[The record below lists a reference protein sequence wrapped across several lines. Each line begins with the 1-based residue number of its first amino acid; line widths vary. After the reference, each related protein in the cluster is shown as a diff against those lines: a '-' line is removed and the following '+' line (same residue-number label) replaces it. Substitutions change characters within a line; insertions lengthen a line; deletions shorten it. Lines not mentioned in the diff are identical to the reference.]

1 MLQGDGIDM
10 YDLIPDLKETDIR
23 LSSMN
28 ESIWVGVLEKM
39 CPSPPIPRRRARSYT
54 RCPVYLFNGR
64 RVFSMVN
71 DFQTQTKDFYYIPDD
86 ELIFI
91 ERQKE

>member
-23 LSSMN
+23 LTPMN
-28 ESIWVGVLEKM
+28 ESIWIGVLEKM
-39 CPSPPIPRRRARSYT
+39 CPSPPIPRRHTRSYT
-54 RCPVYLFNGR
+54 RRPVYLFNGC

-71 DFQTQTKDFYYIPDD
+71 NFQTQTKDFYYIPDD
-86 ELIFI
+86 ELIFVV
-91 ERQKE
+91 